1 MNRNFHRIIFNAARG
16 LRMVVQETA
25 LSTGRGTSRATAGR
39 GVALRFAAVVA
50 MLASA
55 PLQAQIAGDRNA
67 PGAQRPVVLTAP
79 NGVPLVNIQAPSAAG
94 VSHNVYRQFDVG
106 ANGAILNNSRTNV
119 QTQLGG
125 FVAGNPM
132 LAHGAARVIVNEV
145 RSTDPSLLRGFI
157 EVAGQRADVIVA
169 NPAGISVDGGGFIN
183 VHRATLTTGVPQF
196 GIAGNLEAYVVRGG
210 RIAVAGAGLDAGGTD
225 SLAILTRAFELS
237 GALHAGDLKVV
248 TGANR
253 IDADLAGIVPITG
266 QAGAPAYAI
275 DVARLGGMYA
285 GHIAL
290 VVNEA
295 GVGARNAGMI
305 QTATGPYTVAGGGQL
320 SLSASGRLENS
331 GFIQAASDAAID
343 AAGVANGGV
352 VQSAAGL
359 RITTRD
365 DLANHL
371 ATTAGTLEGA
381 RLELTSTA
389 GDLDNRGG
397 ILRQTGGGALAIDA
411 PHLSNAQGGV
421 IGVPPAPAPV
431 PSPAPAATG
440 APTGAPAPTSPPTG
454 SGTATGS
461 GAGAASGG
469 AGGAAS
475 PAVPAPAPP
484 APGRIAAA
492 AGRIL
497 NDGGTIHAGGDITL
511 RTTDLDNAGGTL
523 RLADLSVSGAGFSN
537 AGGTLDVG
545 RAFTARVATLDN
557 AGGTLRAGAL
567 DIETT
572 ADLDNHGGTLA
583 SGGAAHLRVGGGLD
597 NAHGTISA
605 IDALDATVAGA
616 LDDTAGQL
624 VANAALTVSA
634 ATLDNTRGTLQSA
647 GDAAKVDVV
656 GHVRNDQ
663 GRIGAA
669 TDLDLRAGSLT
680 NTGAIRAERDGR
692 ITVATRL
699 DNGSEAGAGGNPTS
713 ASGTITS
720 GRHTAIT
727 AGVLASDASGA
738 LGAGIGGDGKPG
750 ATGDLSV
757 STTGRLAAGGT
768 MLAAGRL
775 ALRGADVDLSGAQV
789 RGAEV
794 ALTAATGDVVTRHA
808 RVAASG
814 SLSVAATGT
823 DAATLVNSE
832 GSLDAGRLDLHV
844 ANLRN
849 TAGGRLV
856 QTGADALD
864 IAIAGTLDNA
874 GGVIASNG
882 AELALSARRL
892 VNEDG
897 AIEHAGTGTLAL
909 TAATFDGARG
919 RVVGN
924 GEVALRAGTVD
935 QHGGS
940 LSGRGVR
947 IDGTDIDN
955 RDGTITQT
963 GAGTETLRLTASGTL
978 ANDGGTI
985 AGNGTDMTLTAG
997 LLSNA
1002 QGHLKH
1008 AGDGTLALTAA
1019 DYHGAGGEIAG
1030 NGALVARVAGDFD
1043 HAGATTTVRRLAL
1056 EAGTLDNRSG
1066 QLVQTGTDA
1075 ARIAV
1080 EGVLDNGIA
1089 EAGSA
1094 RAATGGRIAS
1104 QGDLA
1109 LGAGELRNRGGGVQA
1124 AGPASLDVVVTGL
1137 LDNGAAGVI
1146 GAGGRVDVRVQR
1158 LVNETGAISALGDL
1172 RLDVA
1177 TGLANAG
1184 GTLAAQGAT
1193 TVVAARLDNR
1203 GGTIAAIDGDLAVT
1217 TPGAIDNT
1225 DGALQ
1230 AGGGTRLS
1238 GQALDN
1244 TRGKVTGRTLA
1255 IDTAGGAIAND
1266 LGKLAAARTLE
1277 LRGGALDN
1285 DRGLLQSGGA
1295 MRIDVQALNNTRA
1308 AGYIGSEK
1316 AEKGGQGGQGGIVSG
1331 GTLTLVAA
1339 DVDNT
1344 AGFIGAHD
1352 TLDASTGAFTNGQG
1366 GVVLGQADVR
1376 IATRADAD
1384 YDNRGGQTLAA
1395 GALTLDAGHG
1405 AIRNAGALI
1414 RSAGITT
1421 LSAGSVDNSATSGLD
1436 QGIEGRDVAI
1446 EIVGGVGANR
1456 VLDNDA
1462 GAIRAATDLSVTS
1475 SGTVRNVGGLM
1486 SAGGTLVIVDPNR
1499 ADATARTL
1507 AVVNT
1512 GGRLIAD
1519 KGLTLDAARFSGDG
1533 TLASGKDLSITLTQD
1548 VVNDATVSANGN
1560 LTYATTGVLTNR
1572 GRLSAGGTLSVA
1584 GRDVTNAASG
1594 TMRGDTTLVKAEAGL
1609 TNHGLIDGRDTRIDA
1624 RTLVNGPT
1632 GRIYGDHLSIAAD
1645 SVLNDADGTSA
1656 GSIAARDRLDI
1667 GAATLVNRPQALIL
1681 SGGDMHIGGALD
1693 ADRKATGRATRV
1705 ENHAATI
1712 EALGDLAIDAQA
1724 LENRSSEVT
1733 WTMKQA
1739 QQQRLEFAVTQGGQR
1754 LAADE
1759 VFIGSPRMDFGPGGG
1774 VSWRTVAGGVP
1785 DTNSDDKQLQ
1795 LLVPSPDY
1803 PVSRFRAYYL
1813 QSPVKSGDSPYQ
1825 VCASEDT
1832 ASCKTQMHP
1841 GAWHGRDNPIWATF
1855 GVAPPA
1861 RDLPASHPYRLDPDV
1876 KIGQDGIYATDTY
1889 GNLVLVQPFD
1899 HPVTQAEIDEGRAYV
1914 QAHQALDEATSR
1926 FIQTMIGGLLT
1937 AGVAAPSR
1945 FFDDYY
1951 IWNYTGTTST
1961 PELNAYDPGRIIA
1974 GQRMT
1979 LTVDSGV
1986 NDMSQILAGGALRV
2000 LGGSIT
2006 NRAVEAQETTEGHG
2020 SLLHTY
2026 VRAHTFGSDKR
2037 TYESTNYDEVTP
2049 PRTVTLAAARL
2060 QGDTAVTSHQGPAA
2074 PTSVAVEPGSARA
2087 GAVGADHHLAPIVEV
2102 AIGVPA
2108 PTPGAGD
2115 PRNVQAVKA
2124 DPRDP
2129 ATSTTD
2135 APATPSNARQPLV
2148 ARTTTP
2154 DATLPRAS
2162 LFRTMPGASAHHLIE
2177 TDPAFADERRW
2188 QSSDYLLDALGRDP
2202 ALVTKRLGDGFYEQR
2217 LIREQVAQLT
2227 GHRYLDGFDDDN
2239 DQYLALMDSGRTFA
2253 QQWHLTPGIALT
2265 PAQMAQ
2271 LTSDVVWLVEQT
2283 VTLAD
2288 GTTERVLV
2296 PQVYV
2301 RVRPGDIDGSG
2312 ALLSGESLTIEAGA
2326 GKGDVVNTGT
2336 LAGRQLVSIT
2346 ADNIQNLGGRISSAG
2361 GGASL
2366 DARVDLNNL
2375 GGTIDAAN
2383 AVGLKAGR
2391 DLRVAS
2397 TTQTA
2402 AGAHSTS
2409 TQLDRLAGV
2418 YVTNPGGTL
2427 VASAGR
2433 DVALVGAILSNTG
2446 AGSTTSVKAGR
2457 DLVLGTVETS
2467 RSLDIERDDKNRIHT
2482 AQSAEIGTQ
2491 ILGGS
2496 GTKSTVTL
2504 NAGRDLVARQA
2515 TVQTEGVVTL
2525 HADRDLD
2532 LQAGQTTRETDS
2544 HTQTTTRG
2552 LLSRTTT
2559 MIHESSE
2566 ESLNQAS
2573 RISGGLVSLGA
2584 GRDLTGE
2591 GVKISGD
2598 QGVLVQAG
2606 GVLDLHEARDVRSQ
2620 TTEVGVRRIGFGVG
2634 TTGVPVPDKR
2644 AATDVR
2650 STFDDTAAVTSIDSA
2665 HGGVRLEGGALATL
2679 QGVQVSA
2686 ARDVKIQADAV
2697 KLTGAV
2703 DQHSRSTQHD

>member
-39 GVALRFAAVVA
+39 GVALRLAAVVA

-79 NGVPLVNIQAPSAAG
+79 NGVPLVNIQAPSAVG

-295 GVGARNAGMI
+295 GVGARNAGTI

-656 GHVRNDQ
+656 GHVRDDQ

-669 TDLDLRAGSLT
+669 TDLDLRAGSLA

-882 AELALSARRL
+882 AELALSA
-892 VNEDG
+892 V
-897 AIEHAGTGTLAL
+897 
-909 TAATFDGARG
+909 
-919 RVVGN
+919 
-924 GEVALRAGTVD
+924 
-935 QHGGS
+935 QPM
-940 LSGRGVR
+940 
-947 IDGTDIDN
+947 
-955 RDGTITQT
+955 
-963 GAGTETLRLTASGTL
+963 TAS
-978 ANDGGTI
+978 
-985 AGNGTDMTLTAG
+985 
-997 LLSNA
+997 
-1002 QGHLKH
+1002 
-1008 AGDGTLALTAA
+1008 
-1019 DYHGAGGEIAG
+1019 
-1030 NGALVARVAGDFD
+1030 
-1043 HAGATTTVRRLAL
+1043 
-1056 EAGTLDNRSG
+1056 
-1066 QLVQTGTDA
+1066 
-1075 ARIAV
+1075 
-1080 EGVLDNGIA
+1080 
-1089 EAGSA
+1089 
-1094 RAATGGRIAS
+1094 
-1104 QGDLA
+1104 
-1109 LGAGELRNRGGGVQA
+1109 
-1124 AGPASLDVVVTGL
+1124 
-1137 LDNGAAGVI
+1137 
-1146 GAGGRVDVRVQR
+1146 
-1158 LVNETGAISALGDL
+1158 
-1172 RLDVA
+1172 
-1177 TGLANAG
+1177 
-1184 GTLAAQGAT
+1184 
-1193 TVVAARLDNR
+1193 
-1203 GGTIAAIDGDLAVT
+1203 
-1217 TPGAIDNT
+1217 
-1225 DGALQ
+1225 
-1230 AGGGTRLS
+1230 
-1238 GQALDN
+1238 
-1244 TRGKVTGRTLA
+1244 
-1255 IDTAGGAIAND
+1255 
-1266 LGKLAAARTLE
+1266 
-1277 LRGGALDN
+1277 
-1285 DRGLLQSGGA
+1285 
-1295 MRIDVQALNNTRA
+1295 
-1308 AGYIGSEK
+1308 
-1316 AEKGGQGGQGGIVSG
+1316 
-1331 GTLTLVAA
+1331 
-1339 DVDNT
+1339 
-1344 AGFIGAHD
+1344 
-1352 TLDASTGAFTNGQG
+1352 
-1366 GVVLGQADVR
+1366 
-1376 IATRADAD
+1376 
-1384 YDNRGGQTLAA
+1384 
-1395 GALTLDAGHG
+1395 
-1405 AIRNAGALI
+1405 
-1414 RSAGITT
+1414 
-1421 LSAGSVDNSATSGLD
+1421 
-1436 QGIEGRDVAI
+1436 
-1446 EIVGGVGANR
+1446 
-1456 VLDNDA
+1456 
-1462 GAIRAATDLSVTS
+1462 
-1475 SGTVRNVGGLM
+1475 
-1486 SAGGTLVIVDPNR
+1486 
-1499 ADATARTL
+1499 
-1507 AVVNT
+1507 
-1512 GGRLIAD
+1512 
-1519 KGLTLDAARFSGDG
+1519 
-1533 TLASGKDLSITLTQD
+1533 
-1548 VVNDATVSANGN
+1548 
-1560 LTYATTGVLTNR
+1560 
-1572 GRLSAGGTLSVA
+1572 
-1584 GRDVTNAASG
+1584 
-1594 TMRGDTTLVKAEAGL
+1594 
-1609 TNHGLIDGRDTRIDA
+1609 
-1624 RTLVNGPT
+1624 
-1632 GRIYGDHLSIAAD
+1632 
-1645 SVLNDADGTSA
+1645 
-1656 GSIAARDRLDI
+1656 
-1667 GAATLVNRPQALIL
+1667 
-1681 SGGDMHIGGALD
+1681 
-1693 ADRKATGRATRV
+1693 
-1705 ENHAATI
+1705 
-1712 EALGDLAIDAQA
+1712 
-1724 LENRSSEVT
+1724 
-1733 WTMKQA
+1733 
-1739 QQQRLEFAVTQGGQR
+1739 
-1754 LAADE
+1754 
-1759 VFIGSPRMDFGPGGG
+1759 
-1774 VSWRTVAGGVP
+1774 
-1785 DTNSDDKQLQ
+1785 
-1795 LLVPSPDY
+1795 
-1803 PVSRFRAYYL
+1803 
-1813 QSPVKSGDSPYQ
+1813 
-1825 VCASEDT
+1825 
-1832 ASCKTQMHP
+1832 
-1841 GAWHGRDNPIWATF
+1841 
-1855 GVAPPA
+1855 
-1861 RDLPASHPYRLDPDV
+1861 
-1876 KIGQDGIYATDTY
+1876 
-1889 GNLVLVQPFD
+1889 
-1899 HPVTQAEIDEGRAYV
+1899 
-1914 QAHQALDEATSR
+1914 
-1926 FIQTMIGGLLT
+1926 
-1937 AGVAAPSR
+1937 
-1945 FFDDYY
+1945 
-1951 IWNYTGTTST
+1951 
-1961 PELNAYDPGRIIA
+1961 
-1974 GQRMT
+1974 
-1979 LTVDSGV
+1979 
-1986 NDMSQILAGGALRV
+1986 
-2000 LGGSIT
+2000 
-2006 NRAVEAQETTEGHG
+2006 
-2020 SLLHTY
+2020 
-2026 VRAHTFGSDKR
+2026 
-2037 TYESTNYDEVTP
+2037 
-2049 PRTVTLAAARL
+2049 
-2060 QGDTAVTSHQGPAA
+2060 
-2074 PTSVAVEPGSARA
+2074 
-2087 GAVGADHHLAPIVEV
+2087 
-2102 AIGVPA
+2102 
-2108 PTPGAGD
+2108 
-2115 PRNVQAVKA
+2115 
-2124 DPRDP
+2124 
-2129 ATSTTD
+2129 
-2135 APATPSNARQPLV
+2135 
-2148 ARTTTP
+2148 
-2154 DATLPRAS
+2154 
-2162 LFRTMPGASAHHLIE
+2162 
-2177 TDPAFADERRW
+2177 
-2188 QSSDYLLDALGRDP
+2188 
-2202 ALVTKRLGDGFYEQR
+2202 
-2217 LIREQVAQLT
+2217 
-2227 GHRYLDGFDDDN
+2227 
-2239 DQYLALMDSGRTFA
+2239 
-2253 QQWHLTPGIALT
+2253 
-2265 PAQMAQ
+2265 
-2271 LTSDVVWLVEQT
+2271 
-2283 VTLAD
+2283 
-2288 GTTERVLV
+2288 
-2296 PQVYV
+2296 
-2301 RVRPGDIDGSG
+2301 
-2312 ALLSGESLTIEAGA
+2312 
-2326 GKGDVVNTGT
+2326 
-2336 LAGRQLVSIT
+2336 
-2346 ADNIQNLGGRISSAG
+2346 
-2361 GGASL
+2361 
-2366 DARVDLNNL
+2366 
-2375 GGTIDAAN
+2375 
-2383 AVGLKAGR
+2383 
-2391 DLRVAS
+2391 
-2397 TTQTA
+2397 
-2402 AGAHSTS
+2402 
-2409 TQLDRLAGV
+2409 
-2418 YVTNPGGTL
+2418 
-2427 VASAGR
+2427 
-2433 DVALVGAILSNTG
+2433 
-2446 AGSTTSVKAGR
+2446 
-2457 DLVLGTVETS
+2457 
-2467 RSLDIERDDKNRIHT
+2467 
-2482 AQSAEIGTQ
+2482 
-2491 ILGGS
+2491 
-2496 GTKSTVTL
+2496 
-2504 NAGRDLVARQA
+2504 
-2515 TVQTEGVVTL
+2515 
-2525 HADRDLD
+2525 
-2532 LQAGQTTRETDS
+2532 
-2544 HTQTTTRG
+2544 
-2552 LLSRTTT
+2552 
-2559 MIHESSE
+2559 
-2566 ESLNQAS
+2566 
-2573 RISGGLVSLGA
+2573 
-2584 GRDLTGE
+2584 
-2591 GVKISGD
+2591 
-2598 QGVLVQAG
+2598 
-2606 GVLDLHEARDVRSQ
+2606 
-2620 TTEVGVRRIGFGVG
+2620 
-2634 TTGVPVPDKR
+2634 
-2644 AATDVR
+2644 
-2650 STFDDTAAVTSIDSA
+2650 
-2665 HGGVRLEGGALATL
+2665 
-2679 QGVQVSA
+2679 
-2686 ARDVKIQADAV
+2686 
-2697 KLTGAV
+2697 
-2703 DQHSRSTQHD
+2703 